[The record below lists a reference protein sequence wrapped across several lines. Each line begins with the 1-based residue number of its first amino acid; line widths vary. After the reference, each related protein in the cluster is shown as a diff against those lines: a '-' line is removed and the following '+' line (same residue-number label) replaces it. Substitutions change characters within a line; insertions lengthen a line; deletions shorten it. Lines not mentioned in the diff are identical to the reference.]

1 MSFIETISPEE
12 ATGDVLELYQ
22 RQQGPYGYVPNYA
35 KVFCYRP
42 QVMQAWANL
51 QKTIRKTIDV
61 RTYELVTLAAANTIS
76 SSYCSLA
83 HGKILNDSFYSKA
96 ELHAIL
102 HEEGVGVL
110 TPKQQQIFKFAK
122 KVAGNASTITAL
134 DIEALKDEGCDDAD
148 IFDIATAA
156 AARCF
161 FARIPDALGVL
172 PDSTF
177 LSMEKEMQELLT
189 VGRPI
194 SEEDTQ
200 TI

>member
-1 MSFIETISPEE
+1 MSFIKTIPLEE
-12 ATGDVLELYQ
+12 ATGEVLELYQ

-42 QVMQAWANL
+42 QVMLAWANL

-61 RTYELVTLAAANTIS
+61 RTYELVTLAAATTIH

-83 HGKILNDSFYSKA
+83 HGKILHDSFYTKA
-96 ELHAIL
+96 ELHTIL
-102 HEEGVGVL
+102 HKEGAGVL
-110 TPKQQQIFKFAK
+110 TPKQQQIFKYAK
-122 KVAGNASTITAL
+122 KVAGDTSTITAQ
-134 DIEALKDEGCDDAD
+134 DIEDLKAVGCDDEE

-161 FARIPDALGVL
+161 FARIPDALGVQ

-177 LSMEKEMQELLT
+177 SAMEAEMQALLT
-189 VGRPI
+189 VGRSI
-194 SEEDTQ
+194 SEEDPQ
-200 TI
+200 SI